1 MNSKFKKIITSIILI
16 VMLFNI
22 TASKCLAAT
31 SENNAEDSVWDAIG
45 SGAFKAVDG
54 VVGVV
59 TTKARVLIVIIT
71 AALQGIT
78 SLLGH
83 SDDKLS
89 SVVDGKNG
97 DAMIT
102 VEQIFFNDLNITKI
116 NFFDMD
122 KNSAGEISSEF
133 RQNVAIWYYVLRNL
147 AIIILLCI
155 LIYVGIRMAISTVAS
170 EKAMYKNMFKD
181 WVVSFILVFFMH
193 YIIVVTIQVNNSLV
207 EIMKPKGEAS
217 LSSTYMNT
225 LFINALGVNTENIIE
240 ISAVKSWA
248 SALIYAMMVFFT
260 LAFLW
265 TYVKRMITLA
275 FLIIIS
281 PLVTVTYAID
291 KMGDGKS
298 QALNTWLKEFVYNI
312 LLQPFQCVIYLA
324 IMKTSIEKLTESE
337 ASIGRAALAIMC
349 MMFVFSAERII
360 RKIFGFDKASSIAD
374 TMATTGAMLATMSN
388 LKKIG
393 PKGKSGGSS
402 SVGAKGTNSY
412 KNSSKLADK
421 NIEKMRQAAT
431 NPLAKAAEK
440 VANFAPVQN
449 AANTI
454 KNSAPVQKAS
464 EITGKASNTAKGI
477 VDSVKQEVD
486 NLASSNKT
494 GERIV
499 GNAAKAMG
507 GKAAELGNNV
517 KKDIT
522 GAVGSIKD
530 GVKNINTTAGATQA
544 AMTMMGIAAGLTTGN
559 AANAV
564 TYGMAGNEIGA
575 KMGGP
580 ARERYRDKQEQ
591 KLAEDYKD
599 IANTMHKLDKDG
611 KNYDLSTEE
620 GKENMKEKC
629 KEVTNKGAAK
639 INKEFENNYKNYENY
654 VKNDIKAK
662 NPNIT
667 SEKEINTMARN
678 EMKNIYK
685 ESLSGETDKL
695 NARIDNLKNAGK
707 DDEAEALR
715 SFAMSAKEKELS
727 DALNRM
733 MGVESAL
740 GDAEP
745 EKTVVMGENS
755 TIDRINDGI
764 E

>member
-16 VMLFNI
+16 VMLLNI
-22 TASKCLAAT
+22 TASQGLAAT
-31 SENNAEDSVWDAIG
+31 SEDSVWDAIG
-45 SGAFKAVDG
+45 NGAFKAVDG
-54 VVGVV
+54 VVGIV
-59 TTKARVLIVIIT
+59 TTKARVLLVIIT

-78 SLLGH
+78 SVLGH
-83 SDDKLS
+83 SDDGGIS
-89 SVVDGKNG
+89 NVASGKNG

-133 RQNVAIWYYVLRNL
+133 RTNVAIWYYALRNL

-193 YIIVVTIQVNNSLV
+193 YIIVVTIQANNSLV
-207 EIMKPKGEAS
+207 EIMRPKGSAS
-217 LSSTYMNT
+217 LSSDYMNT
-225 LFINALGVNTENIIE
+225 LFINAIGVNTENVIE

-324 IMKTSIEKLTESE
+324 IMKTTIQKLAESE

-349 MMFVFSAERII
+349 MMFVFSAEKII
-360 RKIFGFDKASSIAD
+360 RRIFGFDKASSIAD

-388 LKKIG
+388 LKKLG
-393 PKGKSGGSS
+393 PKGKSGSSGSTS
-402 SVGAKGTNSY
+402 GAKGSNSY

-421 NIEKMRQAAT
+421 NIEKMRKAAT
-431 NPLAKAAEK
+431 NP
-440 VANFAPVQN
+440 
-449 AANTI
+449 I
-454 KNSAPVQKAS
+454 YNSAPVQAAS
-464 EITGKASNTAKGI
+464 NITGKVSDWSKGI
-477 VDSVKQEVD
+477 SDSVKQGVN
-486 NLASSNKT
+486 NLATSDKT

-499 GNAAKAMG
+499 GNVVNAMG
-507 GKAAELGNNV
+507 NKASELGNNV

-522 GAVGSIKD
+522 GAVGSIKE

-575 KMGGP
+575 KMGEP

-591 KLAEDYKD
+591 KLAEDYKG
-599 IANTMHKLDKDG
+599 IAKTMNKLDKDN

-629 KEVTNKGAAK
+629 KEVTNKGTAK

-654 VKNDIKAK
+654 VKNDIKAN

-667 SEKEINTMARN
+667 SDKEINTMARN

-685 ESLSGETDKL
+685 EALSGDTDKL
-695 NARIDNLKNAGK
+695 NARIDNLKKMGK
-707 DDEAEALR
+707 DDEAESLR

>member
-16 VMLFNI
+16 VMLLNI
-22 TASKCLAAT
+22 TASQCLAAT
-31 SENNAEDSVWDAIG
+31 SEDSVWDAIG
-45 SGAFKAVDG
+45 NGAFKAVDG
-54 VVGVV
+54 VVGIV
-59 TTKARVLIVIIT
+59 TTKARVLLVIIT

-78 SLLGH
+78 SVLGH
-83 SDDKLS
+83 SDDGGIS
-89 SVVDGKNG
+89 NVASGKNG

-102 VEQIFFNDLNITKI
+102 VEEIFFNDLNITKI

-133 RQNVAIWYYVLRNL
+133 RTNVAIWYYALRNL

-193 YIIVVTIQVNNSLV
+193 YIIVVTIQANNSLV
-207 EIMKPKGEAS
+207 EIMRPKGSAS
-217 LSSTYMNT
+217 LSSDYMNT
-225 LFINALGVNTENIIE
+225 LFINAIGVNTENVIE

-324 IMKTSIEKLTESE
+324 IMKTTIQKLAESE

-349 MMFVFSAERII
+349 MMFVFSAEKII
-360 RKIFGFDKASSIAD
+360 RRIFGFDKASSIAD

-388 LKKIG
+388 LKKLG
-393 PKGKSGGSS
+393 PKGKSGSSGSVS
-402 SVGAKGTNSY
+402 GAKGSNAY

-431 NPLAKAAEK
+431 NPVSKMADK
-440 VANFAPVQN
+440 VGSFAPIQKATN
-449 AANTI
+449 AI
-454 KNSAPVQKAS
+454 HNSAPVQ
-464 EITGKASNTAKGI
+464 GASNIAGKVSDTAKGI
-477 VDSVKQEVD
+477 ADSVKQGVD
-486 NLASSNKT
+486 NLATSNKT

-507 GKAAELGNNV
+507 NKASELGNNV

-575 KMGGP
+575 KMGEP

-599 IANTMHKLDKDG
+599 IAKTMNKLDKDN

-629 KEVTNKGAAK
+629 KEVTNKGTAK

-654 VKNDIKAK
+654 VKNDIKAN

-667 SEKEINTMARN
+667 SDKEINTMARN

-685 ESLSGETDKL
+685 EALSGDTDKL
-695 NARIDNLKNAGK
+695 NARIDSLKNMGK
-707 DDEAEALR
+707 DDEAESLR

>member
-16 VMLFNI
+16 VMLLNI
-22 TASKCLAAT
+22 TASQCLAAT
-31 SENNAEDSVWDAIG
+31 SEDSVWDAIG
-45 SGAFKAVDG
+45 NGAFKAVDG
-54 VVGVV
+54 VVGIV
-59 TTKARVLIVIIT
+59 TTKARVLLVIIT

-78 SLLGH
+78 SVLGH
-83 SDDKLS
+83 SDDGGIS
-89 SVVDGKNG
+89 NVVSGKNG

-102 VEQIFFNDLNITKI
+102 VEEIFFNDLNITKI

-133 RQNVAIWYYVLRNL
+133 RTNVAIWYYALRNL

-193 YIIVVTIQVNNSLV
+193 YIIVVSIQANNSLV
-207 EIMKPKGEAS
+207 EIMRPKGSAS
-217 LSSTYMNT
+217 LSSDYMNT
-225 LFINALGVNTENIIE
+225 LFINAIGVNTENVIE

-324 IMKTSIEKLTESE
+324 IMKTTIQKLAESE

-393 PKGKSGGSS
+393 PKGKSGSSGSAS
-402 SVGAKGTNSY
+402 GAKGSNSY

-421 NIEKMRQAAT
+421 NIEKMRKAAT
-431 NPLAKAAEK
+431 NP
-440 VANFAPVQN
+440 
-449 AANTI
+449 I
-454 KNSAPVQKAS
+454 YNSAPVQAAS
-464 EITGKASNTAKGI
+464 NITGKVSDWSKGI
-477 VDSVKQEVD
+477 SDSVKQGVN
-486 NLASSNKT
+486 NLATSDKT

-499 GNAAKAMG
+499 GNVANAMG
-507 GKAAELGNNV
+507 NKASELGNNV

-522 GAVGSIKD
+522 GAVGSIKE

-575 KMGGP
+575 KMGEP

-591 KLAEDYKD
+591 KLAEDYKG
-599 IANTMHKLDKDG
+599 IAKTMNKLDKDN
-611 KNYDLSTEE
+611 KKYDLSTEE

-629 KEVTNKGAAK
+629 KEVTNKGTAK

-654 VKNDIKAK
+654 VKNDIKAN

-667 SEKEINTMARN
+667 SDKEINTMARN

-685 ESLSGETDKL
+685 EALSGDTDKL
-695 NARIDNLKNAGK
+695 NARIDNLKNMGK
-707 DDEAEALR
+707 DDEAESLR

>member
-16 VMLFNI
+16 VMLLNI
-22 TASKCLAAT
+22 TASQCLAAT
-31 SENNAEDSVWDAIG
+31 SEDSVWDAIG
-45 SGAFKAVDG
+45 NGAFKAVDG
-54 VVGVV
+54 VVGIV
-59 TTKARVLIVIIT
+59 TTKARVLLVIIT

-78 SLLGH
+78 SVLGH
-83 SDDKLS
+83 SDDGGIS
-89 SVVDGKNG
+89 NVASGKNG

-102 VEQIFFNDLNITKI
+102 VEEIFFNDLNITKI

-133 RQNVAIWYYVLRNL
+133 RTNVAIWYYALRNL

-193 YIIVVTIQVNNSLV
+193 YIIVVTIQANNSLV
-207 EIMKPKGEAS
+207 EIMRPKGSAS
-217 LSSTYMNT
+217 LSSDYMNT
-225 LFINALGVNTENIIE
+225 LFINAIGVNTENVIE

-324 IMKTSIEKLTESE
+324 IMKTTIQKLAESE

-349 MMFVFSAERII
+349 MMFVFSAEKII
-360 RKIFGFDKASSIAD
+360 RRIFGFDKASSIAD

-388 LKKIG
+388 LKKLG
-393 PKGKSGGSS
+393 PKGKSGSSGSAS
-402 SVGAKGTNSY
+402 GAKGSNSY

-421 NIEKMRQAAT
+421 NIEKMRKAAT
-431 NPLAKAAEK
+431 NP
-440 VANFAPVQN
+440 
-449 AANTI
+449 I
-454 KNSAPVQKAS
+454 YNSAPVQAAS
-464 EITGKASNTAKGI
+464 NITGKVSDWSKGI
-477 VDSVKQEVD
+477 SDSVKQGVN
-486 NLASSNKT
+486 NLATSDKT

-499 GNAAKAMG
+499 GNVVNAMG
-507 GKAAELGNNV
+507 NKASELGNNV

-522 GAVGSIKD
+522 GAVGSIKE

-575 KMGGP
+575 KMGEP

-591 KLAEDYKD
+591 KLAEDYKG
-599 IANTMHKLDKDG
+599 IAKTMNKLDKDN
-611 KNYDLSTEE
+611 KKYDLSTEE

-629 KEVTNKGAAK
+629 KEVTNKGTAK

-654 VKNDIKAK
+654 VKNDIKAN

-667 SEKEINTMARN
+667 SDKAINTMARN

-685 ESLSGETDKL
+685 EALSGDTDKI
-695 NARIDNLKNAGK
+695 NARIDNLKSEGK
-707 DDEAEALR
+707 VDAAESLR

>member
-16 VMLFNI
+16 VMLLNI
-22 TASKCLAAT
+22 TASQCLAAT
-31 SENNAEDSVWDAIG
+31 SEDSVWDAIG
-45 SGAFKAVDG
+45 NGAFKAVDG
-54 VVGVV
+54 VVGIV
-59 TTKARVLIVIIT
+59 TTKARVLLVIIT

-78 SLLGH
+78 SVLGH
-83 SDDKLS
+83 SDDGGIS
-89 SVVDGKNG
+89 NVASGKNG

-133 RQNVAIWYYVLRNL
+133 RTNVAIWYYALRNL

-193 YIIVVTIQVNNSLV
+193 YIIVVTIQANNSLV
-207 EIMKPKGEAS
+207 EIMKPKGSAS
-217 LSSTYMNT
+217 LSSNYMNT
-225 LFINALGVNTENIIE
+225 LFINAIGVNTQNVIE

-324 IMKTSIEKLTESE
+324 IMKTTIQKLAESE

-349 MMFVFSAERII
+349 MMFVFSAEKII
-360 RKIFGFDKASSIAD
+360 RRIFGFDKASSIAD

-388 LKKIG
+388 LKKLG
-393 PKGKSGGSS
+393 PKGKSGSSGSTS
-402 SVGAKGTNSY
+402 GAKGSNSY

-421 NIEKMRQAAT
+421 NIEKMRKAAT
-431 NPLAKAAEK
+431 NP
-440 VANFAPVQN
+440 
-449 AANTI
+449 I
-454 KNSAPVQKAS
+454 YNSAPVQAAS
-464 EITGKASNTAKGI
+464 NITGKVSDWSKGI
-477 VDSVKQEVD
+477 SDSVKQGVN
-486 NLASSNKT
+486 NLATSDKT

-499 GNAAKAMG
+499 GNVVNAMG
-507 GKAAELGNNV
+507 NKASELGNNV

-522 GAVGSIKD
+522 GAVGSIKE

-575 KMGGP
+575 KMGEP

-591 KLAEDYKD
+591 KLAEDYKG
-599 IANTMHKLDKDG
+599 IAKTMNKLDKDN
-611 KNYDLSTEE
+611 KKYDLSTEE

-629 KEVTNKGAAK
+629 KEVTNKGTAK

-654 VKNDIKAK
+654 VKNDIKAN

-667 SEKEINTMARN
+667 SDKEINTMARN

-685 ESLSGETDKL
+685 EALSGDTDKL
-695 NARIDNLKNAGK
+695 NARIDNLKNMGK
-707 DDEAEALR
+707 DDEAESLR

>member
-16 VMLFNI
+16 VMLLNI
-22 TASKCLAAT
+22 TASQCLAAT
-31 SENNAEDSVWDAIG
+31 SEDSVWDAIG
-45 SGAFKAVDG
+45 NGAFKAVDG
-54 VVGVV
+54 VVGIV
-59 TTKARVLIVIIT
+59 TTKARVLLVIIT

-78 SLLGH
+78 SVLGH
-83 SDDKLS
+83 SDDGGIS
-89 SVVDGKNG
+89 NVASGKNG

-133 RQNVAIWYYVLRNL
+133 RTNVAIWYYALRNL

-193 YIIVVTIQVNNSLV
+193 YIIVVTIQANNSLV
-207 EIMKPKGEAS
+207 EIMKPKGSAS
-217 LSSTYMNT
+217 LSSNYMNT
-225 LFINALGVNTENIIE
+225 LFINAIGVNTQNVIE

-324 IMKTSIEKLTESE
+324 IMKTTIQKLAESE

-349 MMFVFSAERII
+349 MMFVFSAEKII
-360 RKIFGFDKASSIAD
+360 RRIFGFDKASSIAD

-388 LKKIG
+388 LKKLG
-393 PKGKSGGSS
+393 PKGKSGSSGSAS
-402 SVGAKGTNSY
+402 GAKGSNSY

-421 NIEKMRQAAT
+421 NIEKMRKAAT
-431 NPLAKAAEK
+431 NP
-440 VANFAPVQN
+440 
-449 AANTI
+449 I
-454 KNSAPVQKAS
+454 YNSAPVQAAS
-464 EITGKASNTAKGI
+464 NITGKVSDWSKGI
-477 VDSVKQEVD
+477 SDSVKQGVD
-486 NLASSNKT
+486 NLATSNKT

-499 GNAAKAMG
+499 GNVAKAMG
-507 GKAAELGNNV
+507 NKASELGNNV

-575 KMGGP
+575 KMGEP

-591 KLAEDYKD
+591 KLAEDYKG
-599 IANTMHKLDKDG
+599 IAKTMNKLDKDN
-611 KNYDLSTEE
+611 KKYDLSTEE

-629 KEVTNKGAAK
+629 KEVTNKGTAK

-654 VKNDIKAK
+654 VKNDIKAN

-667 SEKEINTMARN
+667 SDKAINTMARN

-685 ESLSGETDKL
+685 EALSGDTDKI
-695 NARIDNLKNAGK
+695 NARIDNLKSEGK
-707 DDEAEALR
+707 VDAAESLR

>member
-16 VMLFNI
+16 VMLLNI
-22 TASKCLAAT
+22 TASQCLAAT
-31 SENNAEDSVWDAIG
+31 SEDSVWDAIG
-45 SGAFKAVDG
+45 NGAFKAVDG
-54 VVGVV
+54 VVGIV
-59 TTKARVLIVIIT
+59 TTKARVLLVIIT

-78 SLLGH
+78 SVLGH
-83 SDDKLS
+83 SDDGGIS
-89 SVVDGKNG
+89 NVASGKNG

-133 RQNVAIWYYVLRNL
+133 RTNVAIWYYALRNL

-193 YIIVVTIQVNNSLV
+193 YIIVVTIQANNSLV
-207 EIMKPKGEAS
+207 EIMRPKGSAS
-217 LSSTYMNT
+217 LSSDYMNT
-225 LFINALGVNTENIIE
+225 LFINAIGVNTENVIE

-324 IMKTSIEKLTESE
+324 IMKTTIQKLAESE

-349 MMFVFSAERII
+349 MMFVFSAEKII
-360 RKIFGFDKASSIAD
+360 RRIFGFDKASSIAD

-388 LKKIG
+388 LKKLG
-393 PKGKSGGSS
+393 PKGKSGSSGSTS
-402 SVGAKGTNSY
+402 GAKGSNSY

-421 NIEKMRQAAT
+421 NIEKMRKAAT
-431 NPLAKAAEK
+431 NP
-440 VANFAPVQN
+440 
-449 AANTI
+449 I
-454 KNSAPVQKAS
+454 YNSAPVQAAS
-464 EITGKASNTAKGI
+464 NITGKVSDWSKGI
-477 VDSVKQEVD
+477 SDSVKQGVN
-486 NLASSNKT
+486 NLATSDKT

-499 GNAAKAMG
+499 GNVVNAMG
-507 GKAAELGNNV
+507 NKASELGNNV

-522 GAVGSIKD
+522 GAVGSIKE

-575 KMGGP
+575 KMGEP

-591 KLAEDYKD
+591 KLAEDYKG
-599 IANTMHKLDKDG
+599 IAKTMNKLDKDN

-629 KEVTNKGAAK
+629 KEVTNKGTAK

-654 VKNDIKAK
+654 VKNDIKAN

-667 SEKEINTMARN
+667 SDKEINTMARN

-685 ESLSGETDKL
+685 EALSGDTDKL
-695 NARIDNLKNAGK
+695 NARIDNLKKMGK
-707 DDEAEALR
+707 DDEAESLR

>member
-16 VMLFNI
+16 VMLLNI
-22 TASKCLAAT
+22 TASQCLAAT
-31 SENNAEDSVWDAIG
+31 SEDSVWDAIG
-45 SGAFKAVDG
+45 NGAFKAVDG
-54 VVGVV
+54 VVGIV
-59 TTKARVLIVIIT
+59 TTKARVLLVIIT

-78 SLLGH
+78 SVLGH
-83 SDDKLS
+83 SDDGGIS
-89 SVVDGKNG
+89 NVASGKNG

-133 RQNVAIWYYVLRNL
+133 RTNVAIWYYALRNL

-193 YIIVVTIQVNNSLV
+193 YIIVVTIQANNSLV
-207 EIMKPKGEAS
+207 EIMRPKGSAS
-217 LSSTYMNT
+217 LSSDYMNT
-225 LFINALGVNTENIIE
+225 LFINAIGVNTENVIE

-324 IMKTSIEKLTESE
+324 IMKTTIQKLAESE

-349 MMFVFSAERII
+349 MMFVFSAEKII
-360 RKIFGFDKASSIAD
+360 RRIFGFDKASSIAD

-388 LKKIG
+388 LKKLG
-393 PKGKSGGSS
+393 PKGKSGSSGSTS
-402 SVGAKGTNSY
+402 GAKGSNSY

-421 NIEKMRQAAT
+421 NIEKMRKAAT
-431 NPLAKAAEK
+431 NP
-440 VANFAPVQN
+440 
-449 AANTI
+449 I
-454 KNSAPVQKAS
+454 YNSAPVQAAS
-464 EITGKASNTAKGI
+464 NITGKVSDWSKGI
-477 VDSVKQEVD
+477 SDSVKQGVN
-486 NLASSNKT
+486 NLATSDKT

-499 GNAAKAMG
+499 GNVVNAMG
-507 GKAAELGNNV
+507 NKASELGNNV

-522 GAVGSIKD
+522 GAVGSIKE

-575 KMGGP
+575 KMGEP

-591 KLAEDYKD
+591 KLAEDYKG
-599 IANTMHKLDKDG
+599 IAKTMNKLDKDN

-629 KEVTNKGAAK
+629 KEVTNKGTAK

-654 VKNDIKAK
+654 VKNDIKAN

-667 SEKEINTMARN
+667 SDKEINTMARN

-685 ESLSGETDKL
+685 EALSGDTDKL
-695 NARIDNLKNAGK
+695 NARIDSLKNMGK
-707 DDEAEALR
+707 DDEAESLR

>member
-16 VMLFNI
+16 VMLLNI
-22 TASKCLAAT
+22 TASQCLAAT
-31 SENNAEDSVWDAIG
+31 SEDSVWDAIG
-45 SGAFKAVDG
+45 NGAFKAVDG
-54 VVGVV
+54 VVGIV
-59 TTKARVLIVIIT
+59 TTKARVLLVIIT

-78 SLLGH
+78 SVLGH
-83 SDDKLS
+83 SDDGGIS
-89 SVVDGKNG
+89 NVASGKNG

-133 RQNVAIWYYVLRNL
+133 RTNVAIWYYALRNL

-193 YIIVVTIQVNNSLV
+193 YIIVVTIQANNSLV
-207 EIMKPKGEAS
+207 EIMRPKGSAS
-217 LSSTYMNT
+217 LSSDYMNT
-225 LFINALGVNTENIIE
+225 LFINAIGVNTENVIE

-324 IMKTSIEKLTESE
+324 IMKTTIQKLAESE

-349 MMFVFSAERII
+349 MMFVFSAEKII
-360 RKIFGFDKASSIAD
+360 RRIFGFDKASSIAD

-388 LKKIG
+388 LKKLG
-393 PKGKSGGSS
+393 PKGKSGSSGSTS
-402 SVGAKGTNSY
+402 GAKGSNSY

-421 NIEKMRQAAT
+421 NIEKMRKAAT
-431 NPLAKAAEK
+431 NP
-440 VANFAPVQN
+440 
-449 AANTI
+449 I
-454 KNSAPVQKAS
+454 YNSAPVQAAS
-464 EITGKASNTAKGI
+464 NITGKVSDWSKGI
-477 VDSVKQEVD
+477 SDSVKQGVN
-486 NLASSNKT
+486 NLATSDKT

-499 GNAAKAMG
+499 GNVVNAMG
-507 GKAAELGNNV
+507 NKASELGNNV

-522 GAVGSIKD
+522 GAVGSIKE

-575 KMGGP
+575 KMGEP

-591 KLAEDYKD
+591 KLAEDYKG
-599 IANTMHKLDKDG
+599 IAKTMNKLDKDN

-629 KEVTNKGAAK
+629 KEVTNKGTAK

-654 VKNDIKAK
+654 VKNDIKAN

-667 SEKEINTMARN
+667 SDKEINTMARN

-685 ESLSGETDKL
+685 EALSGDTDKL
-695 NARIDNLKNAGK
+695 NARIDNLKNMGK
-707 DDEAEALR
+707 DDDAESLR

>member
-16 VMLFNI
+16 VMLLNI
-22 TASKCLAAT
+22 TASQCLAAT
-31 SENNAEDSVWDAIG
+31 SEDSVWDAIG
-45 SGAFKAVDG
+45 NGAFKAVDG
-54 VVGVV
+54 VVGIV
-59 TTKARVLIVIIT
+59 TTKARVLLVIIT

-78 SLLGH
+78 SVLGH
-83 SDDKLS
+83 SDDGGIS
-89 SVVDGKNG
+89 NVVSGKNG

-102 VEQIFFNDLNITKI
+102 VEEIFFNDLNITKI

-133 RQNVAIWYYVLRNL
+133 RTNVAIWYYALRNL

-193 YIIVVTIQVNNSLV
+193 YIIVVSIQANNSLV
-207 EIMKPKGEAS
+207 EIMRPKGSAS
-217 LSSTYMNT
+217 LSSDYMNT
-225 LFINALGVNTENIIE
+225 LFINAIGVNTENVIE

-324 IMKTSIEKLTESE
+324 IMKTTIQKLAESE

-349 MMFVFSAERII
+349 MMFVFSAEKII
-360 RKIFGFDKASSIAD
+360 RRIFGFDKASSIAD

-388 LKKIG
+388 LKKLG
-393 PKGKSGGSS
+393 PKGKSGSTGSAS
-402 SVGAKGTNSY
+402 GAKGSNAY

-431 NPLAKAAEK
+431 NPVSKMADK
-440 VANFAPVQN
+440 VGSFAPIQKATN
-449 AANTI
+449 AI
-454 KNSAPVQKAS
+454 HNSAPVQ
-464 EITGKASNTAKGI
+464 GASNIAEKVSDWSKGI
-477 VDSVKQEVD
+477 SDSVKQGVD
-486 NLASSNKT
+486 NLATSNKT

-507 GKAAELGNNV
+507 NKASELGNNV

-575 KMGGP
+575 KMGEP

-591 KLAEDYKD
+591 KLAEDYKG
-599 IANTMHKLDKDG
+599 IAKTMNKLDKDN
-611 KNYDLSTEE
+611 KKYDLSTEE

-629 KEVTNKGAAK
+629 KEVTNKGTAK

-654 VKNDIKAK
+654 VKNDIKAN

-667 SEKEINTMARN
+667 SDKAINTMARN

-685 ESLSGETDKL
+685 EALSGDTDKI
-695 NARIDNLKNAGK
+695 NARIDNLKSEGK
-707 DDEAEALR
+707 VDAAESLR

>member
-16 VMLFNI
+16 VMLLNI
-22 TASKCLAAT
+22 TASQCLAAT
-31 SENNAEDSVWDAIG
+31 SEDSVWDAIG
-45 SGAFKAVDG
+45 NGAFKAVDG
-54 VVGVV
+54 VVGIV
-59 TTKARVLIVIIT
+59 TTKARVLLVIIT

-78 SLLGH
+78 SVLGH
-83 SDDKLS
+83 SDDGGIS
-89 SVVDGKNG
+89 NVASGKNG

-102 VEQIFFNDLNITKI
+102 VEEIFFNDLNITKI

-133 RQNVAIWYYVLRNL
+133 RTNVAIWYYALRNL

-193 YIIVVTIQVNNSLV
+193 YIIVVTIQANNSLV
-207 EIMKPKGEAS
+207 EIMRPKGSAS
-217 LSSTYMNT
+217 LSSDYMNT
-225 LFINALGVNTENIIE
+225 LFINAIGVNTENVIE

-324 IMKTSIEKLTESE
+324 IMKTTIQKLAESE

-349 MMFVFSAERII
+349 MMFVFSAEKII
-360 RKIFGFDKASSIAD
+360 RRIFGFDKASSIAD

-388 LKKIG
+388 LKKLG
-393 PKGKSGGSS
+393 PKGKSGSSGSTS
-402 SVGAKGTNSY
+402 GAKGSNSY

-421 NIEKMRQAAT
+421 NIEKMRKAAT
-431 NPLAKAAEK
+431 NP
-440 VANFAPVQN
+440 
-449 AANTI
+449 I
-454 KNSAPVQKAS
+454 YNSAPVQAAS
-464 EITGKASNTAKGI
+464 NITGKVSDWSKGI
-477 VDSVKQEVD
+477 SDSVKQGVN
-486 NLASSNKT
+486 NLATSDKT
-494 GERIV
+494 GERII
-499 GNAAKAMG
+499 GNVANAMG
-507 GKAAELGNNV
+507 NKASELGNNV

-522 GAVGSIKD
+522 GAVGSIKE

-575 KMGGP
+575 KMGEP

-591 KLAEDYKD
+591 KLAEDYKG
-599 IANTMHKLDKDG
+599 IAKTMNKLDKDN

-629 KEVTNKGAAK
+629 KEVTNKGTAK

-654 VKNDIKAK
+654 VKNDIKAN

-667 SEKEINTMARN
+667 SDKEINTMARN

-685 ESLSGETDKL
+685 EALSGDTDKL
-695 NARIDNLKNAGK
+695 NARIDNLKNMGK
-707 DDEAEALR
+707 DDEAESLR

>member
-16 VMLFNI
+16 VMLLNI
-22 TASKCLAAT
+22 TASQCLAAT
-31 SENNAEDSVWDAIG
+31 SEDSVWDAIG
-45 SGAFKAVDG
+45 NGAFKAVDG
-54 VVGVV
+54 VVGIV
-59 TTKARVLIVIIT
+59 TTKARVLLVIIT

-78 SLLGH
+78 SVLGH
-83 SDDKLS
+83 SDDGGIS
-89 SVVDGKNG
+89 NVASGKNG

-102 VEQIFFNDLNITKI
+102 VEEIFFNDLNITKI

-133 RQNVAIWYYVLRNL
+133 RTNVAIWYYALRNL

-193 YIIVVTIQVNNSLV
+193 YIIVVTIQANNSLV
-207 EIMKPKGEAS
+207 EIMRPKGSAS
-217 LSSTYMNT
+217 LSSNYMNT
-225 LFINALGVNTENIIE
+225 LFINAIGVNTQNVIE

-324 IMKTSIEKLTESE
+324 IMKTTIQKLAESE

-349 MMFVFSAERII
+349 MMFVFSAEKII
-360 RKIFGFDKASSIAD
+360 RRIFGFDKASSIAD

-388 LKKIG
+388 LKKLG
-393 PKGKSGGSS
+393 PKGKSGSSGSTS
-402 SVGAKGTNSY
+402 GAKGSNSY

-421 NIEKMRQAAT
+421 NIEKMRKAAT
-431 NPLAKAAEK
+431 NP
-440 VANFAPVQN
+440 
-449 AANTI
+449 I
-454 KNSAPVQKAS
+454 YNSAPVQAAS
-464 EITGKASNTAKGI
+464 NITGKVSDWSKGI
-477 VDSVKQEVD
+477 SDSVKQGVN
-486 NLASSNKT
+486 NLATSDKT

-499 GNAAKAMG
+499 GNVVNAMG
-507 GKAAELGNNV
+507 NKASELGNNV

-522 GAVGSIKD
+522 GAVGSIKE

-575 KMGGP
+575 KMGEP

-591 KLAEDYKD
+591 KLAEDYKG
-599 IANTMHKLDKDG
+599 IAKTMNKLDKDN

-629 KEVTNKGAAK
+629 KEVTNKGTAK

-654 VKNDIKAK
+654 VKNDIKAN

-667 SEKEINTMARN
+667 SDKEINTMARN

-685 ESLSGETDKL
+685 EALSGDTDKL
-695 NARIDNLKNAGK
+695 NARIDNLKNMGK
-707 DDEAEALR
+707 DDEAESLR

>member
-1 MNSKFKKIITSIILI
+1 
-16 VMLFNI
+16 
-22 TASKCLAAT
+22 
-31 SENNAEDSVWDAIG
+31 
-45 SGAFKAVDG
+45 
-54 VVGVV
+54 
-59 TTKARVLIVIIT
+59 
-71 AALQGIT
+71 
-78 SLLGH
+78 
-83 SDDKLS
+83 
-89 SVVDGKNG
+89 
-97 DAMIT
+97 
-102 VEQIFFNDLNITKI
+102 
-116 NFFDMD
+116 
-122 KNSAGEISSEF
+122 
-133 RQNVAIWYYVLRNL
+133 
-147 AIIILLCI
+147 
-155 LIYVGIRMAISTVAS
+155 MAISTVAS

-193 YIIVVTIQVNNSLV
+193 YIIVVTIQANNSLV
-207 EIMKPKGEAS
+207 EIMKPKGSAS
-217 LSSTYMNT
+217 LSSNYMNT
-225 LFINALGVNTENIIE
+225 LFINAIGVNTENVIE

-324 IMKTSIEKLTESE
+324 IMKTTIQKLAESE

-349 MMFVFSAERII
+349 MMFVFSAEKII
-360 RKIFGFDKASSIAD
+360 RRIFGFDKASSIAD

-388 LKKIG
+388 LKKLG
-393 PKGKSGGSS
+393 PKGKSGSSGSAS
-402 SVGAKGTNSY
+402 GAKGSNSY

-421 NIEKMRQAAT
+421 NIEKMRKAAT
-431 NPLAKAAEK
+431 NP
-440 VANFAPVQN
+440 
-449 AANTI
+449 I
-454 KNSAPVQKAS
+454 YNSAPVQAAS
-464 EITGKASNTAKGI
+464 NITGKVSDWSKGI
-477 VDSVKQEVD
+477 SDSVKQGVD
-486 NLASSNKT
+486 NLATSNKT

-499 GNAAKAMG
+499 GNVAKAMG
-507 GKAAELGNNV
+507 NKASELGNNV

-575 KMGGP
+575 KMGEP

-591 KLAEDYKD
+591 KLAEDYKG
-599 IANTMHKLDKDG
+599 IAKTMNKLDKDN
-611 KNYDLSTEE
+611 KKYDLSTEE

-629 KEVTNKGAAK
+629 KEVTNKGTAK

-654 VKNDIKAK
+654 VKNDIKAN

-667 SEKEINTMARN
+667 SDKEINTMARN

-685 ESLSGETDKL
+685 EALSGDTDKI
-695 NARIDNLKNAGK
+695 NARIDNLKSEGK
-707 DDEAEALR
+707 VDAAESLR

>member
-16 VMLFNI
+16 VMLLNI
-22 TASKCLAAT
+22 TASQCLAAT
-31 SENNAEDSVWDAIG
+31 SEDSVWDAIG
-45 SGAFKAVDG
+45 NGAFKAVDG
-54 VVGVV
+54 VVGIV
-59 TTKARVLIVIIT
+59 TTKARVLLVIIT

-78 SLLGH
+78 SVLGH
-83 SDDKLS
+83 SDDGGIS
-89 SVVDGKNG
+89 NVASGKNG

-133 RQNVAIWYYVLRNL
+133 RTNVAIWYYALRNL

-193 YIIVVTIQVNNSLV
+193 YIIVVTIQANNSLV
-207 EIMKPKGEAS
+207 EIMKPKGSAS
-217 LSSTYMNT
+217 LSSNYMNT
-225 LFINALGVNTENIIE
+225 LFINAIGVNTQNVIE

-324 IMKTSIEKLTESE
+324 IMKTTIQKLAESE

-349 MMFVFSAERII
+349 MMFVFSAEKII
-360 RKIFGFDKASSIAD
+360 RRIFGFDKASSIAD

-388 LKKIG
+388 LKKLG
-393 PKGKSGGSS
+393 PKGKSGSSGSTS
-402 SVGAKGTNSY
+402 GAKGSNSY

-421 NIEKMRQAAT
+421 NIEKMRKAAT
-431 NPLAKAAEK
+431 NP
-440 VANFAPVQN
+440 
-449 AANTI
+449 I
-454 KNSAPVQKAS
+454 YNSAPVQAAS
-464 EITGKASNTAKGI
+464 NITGKVSDWSKGI
-477 VDSVKQEVD
+477 SDSVKQGVN
-486 NLASSNKT
+486 NLATSDKT

-499 GNAAKAMG
+499 GNVVNAMG
-507 GKAAELGNNV
+507 NKASELGNNV

-522 GAVGSIKD
+522 GAVGSIKE

-575 KMGGP
+575 KMGEP

-591 KLAEDYKD
+591 KLAEDYKG
-599 IANTMHKLDKDG
+599 IAKTMNKLDKDN

-629 KEVTNKGAAK
+629 KEVTNKGTAK

-654 VKNDIKAK
+654 VKNDIKAN

-667 SEKEINTMARN
+667 SDKEINTMARN

-685 ESLSGETDKL
+685 EALSGDTDKL
-695 NARIDNLKNAGK
+695 NARIDNLKNMGK
-707 DDEAEALR
+707 DDEAESLR

>member
-16 VMLFNI
+16 VMLLNI
-22 TASKCLAAT
+22 TASQCLAAT
-31 SENNAEDSVWDAIG
+31 SEDSVWDAIG
-45 SGAFKAVDG
+45 NGAFKAVDG
-54 VVGVV
+54 VVGIV
-59 TTKARVLIVIIT
+59 TTKARVLLVIIT

-78 SLLGH
+78 SVLGH
-83 SDDKLS
+83 SDDGGIS
-89 SVVDGKNG
+89 NVVSGKNG

-102 VEQIFFNDLNITKI
+102 VEEIFFNDLNITKI

-133 RQNVAIWYYVLRNL
+133 RTNVAIWYYALRNL

-193 YIIVVTIQVNNSLV
+193 YIIVVSIQANNSLV
-207 EIMKPKGEAS
+207 EIMRPKGSAS
-217 LSSTYMNT
+217 LSSDYMNT
-225 LFINALGVNTENIIE
+225 LFINAIGVNTENVIE

-324 IMKTSIEKLTESE
+324 IMKTTIQKLAESE

-349 MMFVFSAERII
+349 MMFVFSAEKII
-360 RKIFGFDKASSIAD
+360 RRIFGFDKASSIAD

-388 LKKIG
+388 LKKLG
-393 PKGKSGGSS
+393 PKGKSGSSGSAS
-402 SVGAKGTNSY
+402 GAKGSNSY

-421 NIEKMRQAAT
+421 NIEKMRKAAT
-431 NPLAKAAEK
+431 NP
-440 VANFAPVQN
+440 
-449 AANTI
+449 I
-454 KNSAPVQKAS
+454 YNSAPVQAAS
-464 EITGKASNTAKGI
+464 NITGKVSDWSKGI
-477 VDSVKQEVD
+477 SDSVKQGVN
-486 NLASSNKT
+486 NLATSDKT

-499 GNAAKAMG
+499 GNVANAMG
-507 GKAAELGNNV
+507 NKASELENNV

-522 GAVGSIKD
+522 GAVGSIKE

-575 KMGGP
+575 KMGEP

-591 KLAEDYKD
+591 KLAEDYKG
-599 IANTMHKLDKDG
+599 IAKTMNKLDKDN
-611 KNYDLSTEE
+611 KKYDLSTEE

-629 KEVTNKGAAK
+629 KEVTNKGTAK

-654 VKNDIKAK
+654 VKNDIKAN

-667 SEKEINTMARN
+667 SDKEINTMARN

-685 ESLSGETDKL
+685 EALSGDTDKI
-695 NARIDNLKNAGK
+695 NARIDNLKSEGK
-707 DDEAEALR
+707 VDAAESLR

>member
-16 VMLFNI
+16 VMLLNI
-22 TASKCLAAT
+22 TASQCLAAT
-31 SENNAEDSVWDAIG
+31 SEDSVWDAIG
-45 SGAFKAVDG
+45 NGAFKAVDG
-54 VVGVV
+54 VVGIV
-59 TTKARVLIVIIT
+59 TTKARVLLVIIT

-78 SLLGH
+78 SVLGH
-83 SDDKLS
+83 SDDGGIS
-89 SVVDGKNG
+89 NVASGKNG

-102 VEQIFFNDLNITKI
+102 VEEIFFNDLNITKI

-133 RQNVAIWYYVLRNL
+133 RTNVAIWYYALRNL

-193 YIIVVTIQVNNSLV
+193 YIIVVTIQANNSLV
-207 EIMKPKGEAS
+207 EIMRPKGSAS
-217 LSSTYMNT
+217 LSSDYMNT
-225 LFINALGVNTENIIE
+225 LFINAIGVNTENVIE

-324 IMKTSIEKLTESE
+324 IMKTTIQKLAESE

-349 MMFVFSAERII
+349 MMFVFSAEKII
-360 RKIFGFDKASSIAD
+360 RRIFGFDKASSIAD

-388 LKKIG
+388 LKKLG
-393 PKGKSGGSS
+393 PKGKSGSSGSTS
-402 SVGAKGTNSY
+402 GAKGSNSY

-421 NIEKMRQAAT
+421 NIEKMRKAAT
-431 NPLAKAAEK
+431 NP
-440 VANFAPVQN
+440 
-449 AANTI
+449 I
-454 KNSAPVQKAS
+454 YNSAPVQAAS
-464 EITGKASNTAKGI
+464 NITGKVSDWSKGI
-477 VDSVKQEVD
+477 SDSVKQGVN
-486 NLASSNKT
+486 NLATSDKT
-494 GERIV
+494 GERII
-499 GNAAKAMG
+499 GNVA
-507 GKAAELGNNV
+507 NNV

-522 GAVGSIKD
+522 GAVGSIKE

-575 KMGGP
+575 KMGEP

-591 KLAEDYKD
+591 KLAEDYKG
-599 IANTMHKLDKDG
+599 IAKTMNKLDKDN

-629 KEVTNKGAAK
+629 KEVTNKGTAK

-654 VKNDIKAK
+654 VKNDIKAN

-667 SEKEINTMARN
+667 SDKEINTMARN

-685 ESLSGETDKL
+685 EALSGDTDKL
-695 NARIDNLKNAGK
+695 NARIDNLKNMGK
-707 DDEAEALR
+707 DDEAESLR

>member
-16 VMLFNI
+16 VMLLNI
-22 TASKCLAAT
+22 TASQCLAAT
-31 SENNAEDSVWDAIG
+31 SEDSVWDAIG
-45 SGAFKAVDG
+45 NGAFKAVDG
-54 VVGVV
+54 VVGIV
-59 TTKARVLIVIIT
+59 TTKARVLLVIIT

-78 SLLGH
+78 SVLGH
-83 SDDKLS
+83 SDDGGIS
-89 SVVDGKNG
+89 NVASGKNG
-97 DAMIT
+97 DTMIT

-133 RQNVAIWYYVLRNL
+133 RTNVAIWYYALRNL

-193 YIIVVTIQVNNSLV
+193 YIIVVTIQANNSLV
-207 EIMKPKGEAS
+207 EIMKPKGSAS
-217 LSSTYMNT
+217 LSSNYMNT
-225 LFINALGVNTENIIE
+225 LFINAIGVNTQNVIE

-324 IMKTSIEKLTESE
+324 IMKTTIQKLAESE

-349 MMFVFSAERII
+349 MMFVFSAEKII
-360 RKIFGFDKASSIAD
+360 RRIFGFDKASSIAD

-388 LKKIG
+388 LKKLG
-393 PKGKSGGSS
+393 PKGKSGSSGSTS
-402 SVGAKGTNSY
+402 GAKGSNSY

-421 NIEKMRQAAT
+421 NIEKMRKAAT
-431 NPLAKAAEK
+431 NP
-440 VANFAPVQN
+440 
-449 AANTI
+449 I
-454 KNSAPVQKAS
+454 YNSAPVQAAS
-464 EITGKASNTAKGI
+464 NITGKVSDWSKGI
-477 VDSVKQEVD
+477 SDSVKQGVN
-486 NLASSNKT
+486 NLATSDKT
-494 GERIV
+494 GERII
-499 GNAAKAMG
+499 GNVANAMG
-507 GKAAELGNNV
+507 NKASELGNNV

-522 GAVGSIKD
+522 GAVGSIKE

-575 KMGGP
+575 KMGEP

-591 KLAEDYKD
+591 KLAEDYKG
-599 IANTMHKLDKDG
+599 IAKTMNKLDKDN

-629 KEVTNKGAAK
+629 KEVTNKGTAK

-654 VKNDIKAK
+654 VKNDIKAN

-667 SEKEINTMARN
+667 SDKEINTMARN

-685 ESLSGETDKL
+685 EALSGDTDKL
-695 NARIDNLKNAGK
+695 NARIDNLKNMGK
-707 DDEAEALR
+707 DDEAESLR

>member
-16 VMLFNI
+16 VMLLNI
-22 TASKCLAAT
+22 TASQCLAAT
-31 SENNAEDSVWDAIG
+31 SEDSVWDAIG
-45 SGAFKAVDG
+45 NGAFKAVDG
-54 VVGVV
+54 VVGIV
-59 TTKARVLIVIIT
+59 TTKARVLLVIIT

-78 SLLGH
+78 SVLGH
-83 SDDKLS
+83 SDDGGIS
-89 SVVDGKNG
+89 NVASGKNG

-133 RQNVAIWYYVLRNL
+133 RTNVAIWYYALRNL

-193 YIIVVTIQVNNSLV
+193 YIIVVTIQANNSLV
-207 EIMKPKGEAS
+207 EIMRPKGSAS
-217 LSSTYMNT
+217 LSSDYMNT
-225 LFINALGVNTENIIE
+225 LFINAIGVNTENVIE

-324 IMKTSIEKLTESE
+324 IMKTTIQKLAESE

-349 MMFVFSAERII
+349 MMFVFSAEKII
-360 RKIFGFDKASSIAD
+360 RRIFGFDKASSIAD

-388 LKKIG
+388 LKKLG
-393 PKGKSGGSS
+393 PKGKSGSSGSTS
-402 SVGAKGTNSY
+402 GAKGSNSY

-421 NIEKMRQAAT
+421 NIEKMRKAAT
-431 NPLAKAAEK
+431 NP
-440 VANFAPVQN
+440 
-449 AANTI
+449 I
-454 KNSAPVQKAS
+454 YNSAPVQAAS
-464 EITGKASNTAKGI
+464 NITGKVSDWSKGI
-477 VDSVKQEVD
+477 SDSVKQGVN
-486 NLASSNKT
+486 NLATSDKT

-499 GNAAKAMG
+499 GNVVNAMG
-507 GKAAELGNNV
+507 NKASELGNNV

-522 GAVGSIKD
+522 GAVGSIKE

-575 KMGGP
+575 KMGEP

-591 KLAEDYKD
+591 KLAEDYKG
-599 IANTMHKLDKDG
+599 IAKTMNKLDKDN
-611 KNYDLSTEE
+611 KKYDLSTEE

-629 KEVTNKGAAK
+629 KEVTNKGTAK

-654 VKNDIKAK
+654 VKNDIKAN

-667 SEKEINTMARN
+667 SDKEINTMARN

-685 ESLSGETDKL
+685 EALSGDTDKL
-695 NARIDNLKNAGK
+695 NARIDNLKKMGK
-707 DDEAEALR
+707 DDEAESLR

>member
-16 VMLFNI
+16 VMLLNI
-22 TASKCLAAT
+22 TASQCLAAT
-31 SENNAEDSVWDAIG
+31 SEDSVWDAIG
-45 SGAFKAVDG
+45 NGAFKAVDG
-54 VVGVV
+54 VVGIV
-59 TTKARVLIVIIT
+59 TTKARVLLVIIT

-78 SLLGH
+78 SVLGH
-83 SDDKLS
+83 SDDGGIS
-89 SVVDGKNG
+89 NVASGKNG

-102 VEQIFFNDLNITKI
+102 VEEIFFNDLNITKI

-133 RQNVAIWYYVLRNL
+133 RTNVAIWYYALRNL

-193 YIIVVTIQVNNSLV
+193 YIIVVTIQANNSLV
-207 EIMKPKGEAS
+207 EIMRPKGSAS
-217 LSSTYMNT
+217 LSSDYMNT
-225 LFINALGVNTENIIE
+225 LFINAIGVNTENVIE

-324 IMKTSIEKLTESE
+324 IMKTTIQKLAESE

-349 MMFVFSAERII
+349 MMFVFSAEKII
-360 RKIFGFDKASSIAD
+360 RRIFGFDKASSIAD

-388 LKKIG
+388 LKKLG
-393 PKGKSGGSS
+393 PKGKSGSSGSTS
-402 SVGAKGTNSY
+402 GAKGSNSY

-421 NIEKMRQAAT
+421 NIEKMRKAAT
-431 NPLAKAAEK
+431 NP
-440 VANFAPVQN
+440 
-449 AANTI
+449 I
-454 KNSAPVQKAS
+454 YNSAPVQAAS
-464 EITGKASNTAKGI
+464 NITGKVSDWSKGI
-477 VDSVKQEVD
+477 SDSVKQGVN
-486 NLASSNKT
+486 NLATSDKT

-499 GNAAKAMG
+499 GNVVNAMG
-507 GKAAELGNNV
+507 NKASELGNNV

-522 GAVGSIKD
+522 GAVGSIKE

-575 KMGGP
+575 KMGEP

-591 KLAEDYKD
+591 KLAEDYKG
-599 IANTMHKLDKDG
+599 IAKTMNKLDKDN

-629 KEVTNKGAAK
+629 KEVTNKGTAK

-654 VKNDIKAK
+654 VKNDIKAN

-667 SEKEINTMARN
+667 SDKEINTMARN

-685 ESLSGETDKL
+685 EALSGDTDKL
-695 NARIDNLKNAGK
+695 NARIDNLKNMGK
-707 DDEAEALR
+707 DDEAESLR

>member
-16 VMLFNI
+16 VMLLNI
-22 TASKCLAAT
+22 TASQCLAAT
-31 SENNAEDSVWDAIG
+31 SEDSVWDAIG
-45 SGAFKAVDG
+45 NGAFKAVDG
-54 VVGVV
+54 VVGIV
-59 TTKARVLIVIIT
+59 TTKARVLLVIIT

-78 SLLGH
+78 SVLGH
-83 SDDKLS
+83 SDDGGIS
-89 SVVDGKNG
+89 NVASGKNG

-133 RQNVAIWYYVLRNL
+133 RTNVAIWYYALRNL

-193 YIIVVTIQVNNSLV
+193 YIIVVTIQANNSLV
-207 EIMKPKGEAS
+207 EIMRPKGSAS
-217 LSSTYMNT
+217 LSSDYMNT
-225 LFINALGVNTENIIE
+225 LFINAIGVNTENVIE

-324 IMKTSIEKLTESE
+324 IMKTTIQKLAESE

-349 MMFVFSAERII
+349 MMFVFSAEKII
-360 RKIFGFDKASSIAD
+360 RRIFGFDKASSIAD

-388 LKKIG
+388 LKKLG
-393 PKGKSGGSS
+393 PKGKSGSSGSAS
-402 SVGAKGTNSY
+402 GAKGSNSY

-421 NIEKMRQAAT
+421 NIEKMRKAAT
-431 NPLAKAAEK
+431 NP
-440 VANFAPVQN
+440 
-449 AANTI
+449 I
-454 KNSAPVQKAS
+454 YNSAPVQAAS
-464 EITGKASNTAKGI
+464 NITGKVSDWSKGI
-477 VDSVKQEVD
+477 SDSVKQGVN
-486 NLASSNKT
+486 NLATSDKT

-499 GNAAKAMG
+499 GNVVNAMG
-507 GKAAELGNNV
+507 NKASELGNNV

-522 GAVGSIKD
+522 GAVGSIKE

-575 KMGGP
+575 KMGEP

-591 KLAEDYKD
+591 KLAEDYKG
-599 IANTMHKLDKDG
+599 IAKTMNKLDKDN

-629 KEVTNKGAAK
+629 KEVTNKGTAK

-654 VKNDIKAK
+654 VKNDIKAN

-667 SEKEINTMARN
+667 SDKEINTMARN

-685 ESLSGETDKL
+685 EALSGDTDKL
-695 NARIDNLKNAGK
+695 NARIDNLKNMGK
-707 DDEAEALR
+707 DDEAESLR

>member
-16 VMLFNI
+16 VMLLNI
-22 TASKCLAAT
+22 TASQCLAAT
-31 SENNAEDSVWDAIG
+31 SEDSVWDAIG
-45 SGAFKAVDG
+45 NGAFKAVDG
-54 VVGVV
+54 VVGIV
-59 TTKARVLIVIIT
+59 TTKARVLLVIIT

-78 SLLGH
+78 SVLGH
-83 SDDKLS
+83 SDDGGIS
-89 SVVDGKNG
+89 NVASGKNG

-133 RQNVAIWYYVLRNL
+133 RTNVAIWYYALRNL

-193 YIIVVTIQVNNSLV
+193 YIIVVTIQANNSLV
-207 EIMKPKGEAS
+207 EIMRPKGSAS
-217 LSSTYMNT
+217 LSSDYMNT
-225 LFINALGVNTENIIE
+225 LFINAIGVNTENVIE

-324 IMKTSIEKLTESE
+324 IMKTTIQKLAESE

-349 MMFVFSAERII
+349 MMFVFSAEKII
-360 RKIFGFDKASSIAD
+360 RRIFGFDKASSIAD

-388 LKKIG
+388 LKKLG
-393 PKGKSGGSS
+393 PKGKSGSSGSTS
-402 SVGAKGTNSY
+402 GAKGSNAY

-421 NIEKMRQAAT
+421 NIEKMRKAAT
-431 NPLAKAAEK
+431 NP
-440 VANFAPVQN
+440 
-449 AANTI
+449 I
-454 KNSAPVQKAS
+454 YNSAPVQAAS
-464 EITGKASNTAKGI
+464 NITGKVSDWSKGI
-477 VDSVKQEVD
+477 SDSVKQGVN
-486 NLASSNKT
+486 NLATSDKT

-499 GNAAKAMG
+499 GNVVNAMG
-507 GKAAELGNNV
+507 NKASELGNNV

-522 GAVGSIKD
+522 GAVGSIKE

-575 KMGGP
+575 KMGEP

-591 KLAEDYKD
+591 KLAEDYKG
-599 IANTMHKLDKDG
+599 IAKTMNKLDKDN
-611 KNYDLSTEE
+611 KKYDLSTEE

-629 KEVTNKGAAK
+629 KEVTNKGTAK

-654 VKNDIKAK
+654 VKNDIKAN

-667 SEKEINTMARN
+667 SDKEINTMARN

-685 ESLSGETDKL
+685 EALSGDTDKL
-695 NARIDNLKNAGK
+695 NARIDNLKKMGK
-707 DDEAEALR
+707 DDEAESLR

>member
-16 VMLFNI
+16 VMLLNI
-22 TASKCLAAT
+22 TASQCLAAT
-31 SENNAEDSVWDAIG
+31 SEDSVWDAIG
-45 SGAFKAVDG
+45 NGAFKAVDG
-54 VVGVV
+54 VVGIV
-59 TTKARVLIVIIT
+59 TTKARVLLVIIT

-78 SLLGH
+78 SVLGH
-83 SDDKLS
+83 SDDGGIS
-89 SVVDGKNG
+89 NVASGKNG

-133 RQNVAIWYYVLRNL
+133 RTNVAIWYYALRNL

-193 YIIVVTIQVNNSLV
+193 YIIVVTIQANNSLV
-207 EIMKPKGEAS
+207 EIMKPKGSAS
-217 LSSTYMNT
+217 LSSNYMNT
-225 LFINALGVNTENIIE
+225 LFINAIGVNTENVIE

-324 IMKTSIEKLTESE
+324 IMKTTIQKLAESE

-349 MMFVFSAERII
+349 MMFVFSAEKII
-360 RKIFGFDKASSIAD
+360 RRIFGFDKASSIAD

-388 LKKIG
+388 LKKLG
-393 PKGKSGGSS
+393 PKGKSGSSGSAS
-402 SVGAKGTNSY
+402 GAKGSNSY

-421 NIEKMRQAAT
+421 NIEKMRKAAT
-431 NPLAKAAEK
+431 NP
-440 VANFAPVQN
+440 
-449 AANTI
+449 I
-454 KNSAPVQKAS
+454 YNSAPVQAAS
-464 EITGKASNTAKGI
+464 NITGKVSDWSKGI
-477 VDSVKQEVD
+477 SDSVKQGVN
-486 NLASSNKT
+486 NLATSDKT

-499 GNAAKAMG
+499 GNVVNAMG
-507 GKAAELGNNV
+507 NKASELGNNV

-522 GAVGSIKD
+522 GAVGSIKE

-575 KMGGP
+575 KMGEP

-591 KLAEDYKD
+591 KLAEDYKG
-599 IANTMHKLDKDG
+599 IAKTMNKLDKDN
-611 KNYDLSTEE
+611 KKYDLSTEE

-629 KEVTNKGAAK
+629 KEVTNKGTAK

-654 VKNDIKAK
+654 VKNDIKAN

-667 SEKEINTMARN
+667 SDKAINTMARN

-685 ESLSGETDKL
+685 EALSGDTDKI
-695 NARIDNLKNAGK
+695 NARIDNLKNMGK
-707 DDEAEALR
+707 DDEAESLR

>member
-16 VMLFNI
+16 VMLLNI
-22 TASKCLAAT
+22 TASQCLAAT
-31 SENNAEDSVWDAIG
+31 SEDSVWDAIG
-45 SGAFKAVDG
+45 NGAFKAVDG
-54 VVGVV
+54 VVGIV
-59 TTKARVLIVIIT
+59 TTKARVLLVIIT

-78 SLLGH
+78 SVLGH
-83 SDDKLS
+83 SDDGGIS
-89 SVVDGKNG
+89 NVASGKNG

-102 VEQIFFNDLNITKI
+102 VEEIFFNDLNITKI

-133 RQNVAIWYYVLRNL
+133 RTNVAIWYYV
-147 AIIILLCI
+147 

-193 YIIVVTIQVNNSLV
+193 YIIVVTIQANNSLV
-207 EIMKPKGEAS
+207 EIMRPKGSAS
-217 LSSTYMNT
+217 LSSDYMNT
-225 LFINALGVNTENIIE
+225 LFINAIGVNTENVIE

-324 IMKTSIEKLTESE
+324 IMKTTIQKLAESE

-349 MMFVFSAERII
+349 MMFVFSAEKII
-360 RKIFGFDKASSIAD
+360 RRIFGFDKASSIAD

-388 LKKIG
+388 LKKLG
-393 PKGKSGGSS
+393 PKGKSGSSGSAS
-402 SVGAKGTNSY
+402 GAKGSNSY

-421 NIEKMRQAAT
+421 NIEKMRKAAT
-431 NPLAKAAEK
+431 NP
-440 VANFAPVQN
+440 
-449 AANTI
+449 I
-454 KNSAPVQKAS
+454 YNSAPVQAAS
-464 EITGKASNTAKGI
+464 NITGKVSDWSKGI
-477 VDSVKQEVD
+477 SDSVKQGVN
-486 NLASSNKT
+486 NLATSDKT

-499 GNAAKAMG
+499 GNVVNAMG
-507 GKAAELGNNV
+507 NKASELGNNV

-522 GAVGSIKD
+522 GAVGSIKE

-575 KMGGP
+575 KMGEP

-591 KLAEDYKD
+591 KLAEDYKG
-599 IANTMHKLDKDG
+599 IAKTMNKLDKDN

-629 KEVTNKGAAK
+629 KEVTNKGTAK

-654 VKNDIKAK
+654 VKNDIKAN

-667 SEKEINTMARN
+667 SDKEINTMARN

-685 ESLSGETDKL
+685 EALSGDTDKL
-695 NARIDNLKNAGK
+695 NARIDNLKNMGK
-707 DDEAEALR
+707 DDEAESLR

>member
-16 VMLFNI
+16 VMLLNI
-22 TASKCLAAT
+22 TASQCLAAT
-31 SENNAEDSVWDAIG
+31 SEDSVWDAIG
-45 SGAFKAVDG
+45 NGAFKAVDG
-54 VVGVV
+54 VVGIV
-59 TTKARVLIVIIT
+59 TTKARVLLVIIT

-78 SLLGH
+78 SVLGH
-83 SDDKLS
+83 SDDGGIS
-89 SVVDGKNG
+89 NVASGKNG

-102 VEQIFFNDLNITKI
+102 VEEIFFNDLNITKI

-133 RQNVAIWYYVLRNL
+133 RTNVAIWYYALRNL

-193 YIIVVTIQVNNSLV
+193 YIIVVTIQANNSLV
-207 EIMKPKGEAS
+207 EIMRPKGSAS
-217 LSSTYMNT
+217 LSSDYMNT
-225 LFINALGVNTENIIE
+225 LFINAIGVNTENVIE

-324 IMKTSIEKLTESE
+324 IMKTTIQKLAESE

-349 MMFVFSAERII
+349 MMFVFSAEKII
-360 RKIFGFDKASSIAD
+360 RRIFGFDKASSIAD

-388 LKKIG
+388 LKKLG
-393 PKGKSGGSS
+393 PKGKSGSSGSAS
-402 SVGAKGTNSY
+402 GAKGSNSY

-421 NIEKMRQAAT
+421 NIEKMRKAAT
-431 NPLAKAAEK
+431 NP
-440 VANFAPVQN
+440 
-449 AANTI
+449 I
-454 KNSAPVQKAS
+454 YNSAPVQAAS
-464 EITGKASNTAKGI
+464 NITGKVSDWSKGI
-477 VDSVKQEVD
+477 SDSVKQGVN
-486 NLASSNKT
+486 NLATSDKT

-499 GNAAKAMG
+499 GNVVNAMG
-507 GKAAELGNNV
+507 NKASELGNNV

-522 GAVGSIKD
+522 GAVGSIKE

-575 KMGGP
+575 KMGEP

-591 KLAEDYKD
+591 KLAEDYKG
-599 IANTMHKLDKDG
+599 IAKTMNKLDKDN

-629 KEVTNKGAAK
+629 KEVTNKGTAK

-654 VKNDIKAK
+654 VKNDIKAN

-667 SEKEINTMARN
+667 SDKEINTMARN

-685 ESLSGETDKL
+685 EALSGDTDKL
-695 NARIDNLKNAGK
+695 NARIDNLKNMGK
-707 DDEAEALR
+707 DDEAESLR

>member
-16 VMLFNI
+16 VMLLNI
-22 TASKCLAAT
+22 TASQCLAAT
-31 SENNAEDSVWDAIG
+31 SEDSVWDAIG
-45 SGAFKAVDG
+45 NGAFKAVDG
-54 VVGVV
+54 VVGIV
-59 TTKARVLIVIIT
+59 TTKARVLLVIIT

-78 SLLGH
+78 SVLGH
-83 SDDKLS
+83 SDDGGIS
-89 SVVDGKNG
+89 NVASGKNG

-133 RQNVAIWYYVLRNL
+133 RTNVAIWYYALRNL

-193 YIIVVTIQVNNSLV
+193 YIIVVTIQANNSLV
-207 EIMKPKGEAS
+207 EIMRPKGSAS
-217 LSSTYMNT
+217 LSSDYMNT
-225 LFINALGVNTENIIE
+225 LFINAIGVNTENVIE

-324 IMKTSIEKLTESE
+324 IMKTTIQKLAESE

-349 MMFVFSAERII
+349 MMFVFSAEKII
-360 RKIFGFDKASSIAD
+360 RRIFGFDKASSIAD

-388 LKKIG
+388 LKKLG
-393 PKGKSGGSS
+393 PKGKSGSSGSTS
-402 SVGAKGTNSY
+402 GAKGSNSY

-421 NIEKMRQAAT
+421 NIEKMRKAAT
-431 NPLAKAAEK
+431 NP
-440 VANFAPVQN
+440 
-449 AANTI
+449 I
-454 KNSAPVQKAS
+454 YNSAPVQAAS
-464 EITGKASNTAKGI
+464 NITGKVSDWSKGI
-477 VDSVKQEVD
+477 SDSVKQGVN
-486 NLASSNKT
+486 NLATSDKT

-499 GNAAKAMG
+499 GNVVNAMG
-507 GKAAELGNNV
+507 NKASELGNNV

-522 GAVGSIKD
+522 GAVGSIKE

-575 KMGGP
+575 KMGEP

-591 KLAEDYKD
+591 KLAEDYKG
-599 IANTMHKLDKDG
+599 IAKTMNKLDKDN

-629 KEVTNKGAAK
+629 KEVTNKGTAK

-654 VKNDIKAK
+654 VKNDIKAN

-667 SEKEINTMARN
+667 SDKEINTMARN

-685 ESLSGETDKL
+685 EALSGDTDKL
-695 NARIDNLKNAGK
+695 NARIDNLKNMGK
-707 DDEAEALR
+707 DDEAESLR

>member
-16 VMLFNI
+16 VMLLNI
-22 TASKCLAAT
+22 TASQCLAAT
-31 SENNAEDSVWDAIG
+31 SEDSVWDAIG
-45 SGAFKAVDG
+45 NGAFKAVDG
-54 VVGVV
+54 VVGIV
-59 TTKARVLIVIIT
+59 TTKARVLLVIIT

-78 SLLGH
+78 SVLGH
-83 SDDKLS
+83 SDDGGIS
-89 SVVDGKNG
+89 NVASGKNG

-133 RQNVAIWYYVLRNL
+133 RTNVAIWYYALRNL

-193 YIIVVTIQVNNSLV
+193 YIIVVTIQANNSLV
-207 EIMKPKGEAS
+207 EIMKPKGSAS
-217 LSSTYMNT
+217 LSSNYMNT
-225 LFINALGVNTENIIE
+225 LFINAIGVNTENVIE

-324 IMKTSIEKLTESE
+324 IMKTTIQKLAESE

-349 MMFVFSAERII
+349 MMFVFSAEKII
-360 RKIFGFDKASSIAD
+360 RRIFGFDKASSIAD

-388 LKKIG
+388 LKKLG
-393 PKGKSGGSS
+393 PKGKSGSTGSAS
-402 SVGAKGTNSY
+402 GAKGSNAY

-421 NIEKMRQAAT
+421 NIEKMRKAAT
-431 NPLAKAAEK
+431 NP
-440 VANFAPVQN
+440 
-449 AANTI
+449 I
-454 KNSAPVQKAS
+454 YNSAPVQAAS
-464 EITGKASNTAKGI
+464 NITGKVSDWSKGI
-477 VDSVKQEVD
+477 SDSVKQGVN
-486 NLASSNKT
+486 NLATSDKT

-499 GNAAKAMG
+499 GNVVNAMG
-507 GKAAELGNNV
+507 NKASELGNNV

-522 GAVGSIKD
+522 GAVGSIKE

-575 KMGGP
+575 KMGEP

-591 KLAEDYKD
+591 KLAEDYKG
-599 IANTMHKLDKDG
+599 IAKTMNKLDKDN

-629 KEVTNKGAAK
+629 KEVTNKGTAK

-654 VKNDIKAK
+654 VKNDIKAN

-667 SEKEINTMARN
+667 SDKEINTMARN

-685 ESLSGETDKL
+685 EALSGDTDKL
-695 NARIDNLKNAGK
+695 NARIDNLKKMGK
-707 DDEAEALR
+707 DDEAESLR